1 MKINPR
7 IFDYAIEEDLIE
19 RQEIDENRSVEIYS
33 LNKYPDLYDE
43 FTKQGKFAVW
53 SSADSKNYRLYIEDG
68 YLKKL
73 EPLYK
78 KNINTIWL
86 DFWDACDK
94 SVSKFR
100 NILMPIMLVLILV
113 FFLGG
118 SLLIKSQVAQVVVAL
133 SVGLLFI
140 LIIFFI
146 RRRVNKKVSEANQE
160 SVVKIKNIL
169 GEKRFEKLLNDQRSY
184 IDEFF
189 KYDEE
194 QNSEDNVEDNVDSTK
209 ALDNDISN
217 DNLETKEALDNN
229 SSNDDKN
236 IKEE

>member
-33 LNKYPDLYDE
+33 LNKYPDLYNE
-43 FTKQGKFAVW
+43 FTNQGKFAVW
-53 SSADSKNYRLYIEDG
+53 SSADSRNYRLYIEDG

-86 DFWDACDK
+86 DFWDTCDK

-100 NILMPIMLVLILV
+100 NILLPIMLVLILV

-118 SLLIKSQVAQVVVAL
+118 SLLIESQVAQVIVAL

-140 LIIFFI
+140 LIIFFV
-146 RRRVNKKVSEANQE
+146 RHRVNKKVSEANKE
-160 SVVKIKNIL
+160 SVDKIKNIL
-169 GEKRFEKLLNDQRSY
+169 GEKRFARLLEDQRSY

-189 KYDEE
+189 KYNEE
-194 QNSEDNVEDNVDSTK
+194 QNNEEVLDNNVES
-209 ALDNDISN
+209 A
-217 DNLETKEALDNN
+217 EALDNN
-229 SSNDDKN
+229 SSDDDN
-236 IKEE
+236 NTKEE